1 MERAFEQQLEEL
13 SALIQRIGG
22 HAEEAIGLAVR
33 ALVERDPDLAQQV
46 IDGDENIDRLEL
58 EADQLVMQIL
68 ARYQLAARDL
78 RFIVTV
84 IKIVPEL
91 ERVGDQAVNI
101 AERALELMNEPPLK
115 PLVDLPKMADRAQE
129 MIRGALD
136 AFDKRDTVS
145 AREII
150 AMDEELDHRT
160 ESIFRELVS
169 YMMEDPKTITR
180 SIRLTFLAKY
190 FERIGDQATNM
201 AEQVIYM
208 AEGKVVKH
216 PMISRDE

>member
-13 SALIQRIGG
+13 SVIIQRIGG

-33 ALVERDPDLAQQV
+33 ALVERDPELAQQV
-46 IDGDENIDRLEL
+46 IDGDEKIDRLEL

-101 AERALELMNEPPLK
+101 AERALELMKEPPLK
-115 PLVDLPKMADRAQE
+115 PLVDLPRMADRAQE
-129 MIRGALD
+129 MIRAALD
-136 AFDKRDTVS
+136 AFEKGDTVS
-145 AREII
+145 ARKII

-169 YMMEDPKTITR
+169 YMMEDPRTITR

-216 PMISRDE
+216 PTISRDE